1 MLSVRRRDSAIARY
15 VRARAATSATCE
27 YLSTRI
33 RNWFRAS
40 ANRPRANSLCARSNA
55 SRAADSST
63 VGGLGGG
70 GAGVGR
76 IARTAACFCVVLTLE
91 TTGFLAAAA
100 ALRATGFG
108 AAFLVFAV
116 AFDLAAV
123 FLAGRTLAADRA
135 DDLAAAA
142 LVALGLEG
150 DFAFTARFAL
160 FAAGLAFERD
170 VDRLNPFVRLLLM
183 TGFSKGCSLEASSR
197 KIGPQLTI
205 DPPLDQR
212 RQEIAGALTTENRT
226 SFLTQVS
233 TKKNVDGHRWLC

>member
-1 MLSVRRRDSAIARY
+1 M
-15 VRARAATSATCE
+15 
-27 YLSTRI
+27 
-33 RNWFRAS
+33 
-40 ANRPRANSLCARSNA
+40 
-55 SRAADSST
+55 
-63 VGGLGGG
+63 
-70 GAGVGR
+70 GR
-76 IARTAACFCVVLTLE
+76 TARTAACFCVFLTLE
-91 TTGFLAAAA
+91 AAGFLAAEV
-100 ALRATGFG
+100 LRATAFG

-116 AFDLAAV
+116 ALDFAAV
-123 FLAGRTLAADRA
+123 FFAGRSFAPDRA

-183 TGFSKGCSLEASSR
+183 GGFSKGCSLEASSR

-205 DPPLDQR
+205 DLPLDQW
-212 RQEIAGALTTENRT
+212 RQEFAGALTTENRT
-226 SFLTQVS
+226 TLPTQVS

>member
-55 SRAADSST
+55 TRAADSSC
-63 VGGLGGG
+63 VGGLGGGG

-100 ALRATGFG
+100 LRATGFG
-108 AAFLVFAV
+108 AAFLVLGLDF
-116 AFDLAAV
+116 AAV
-123 FLAGRTLAADRA
+123 FLAGRALAAERA

-183 TGFSKGCSLEASSR
+183 ADSQKAAHLKRAAVKLDRSL
-197 KIGPQLTI
+197 P
-205 DPPLDQR
+205 
-212 RQEIAGALTTENRT
+212 
-226 SFLTQVS
+226 
-233 TKKNVDGHRWLC
+233 